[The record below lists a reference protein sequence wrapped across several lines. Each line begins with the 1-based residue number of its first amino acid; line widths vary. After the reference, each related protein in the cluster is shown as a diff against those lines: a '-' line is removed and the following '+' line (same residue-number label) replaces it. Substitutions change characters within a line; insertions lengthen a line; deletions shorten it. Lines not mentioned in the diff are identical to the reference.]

1 MSNIYESI
9 ERICGIDLSVFN
21 DNKSVL
27 DMFTNKVLEILDS
40 YKINSK
46 IFLNSFINN
55 LNKYFDLDFTTYK
68 DSDIKYVEV
77 YDKSLIKPC
86 PPVTGEYVY
95 DYIDYPY
102 RKISVKKDNI
112 YLVSKKINAK
122 MFYASKGEKLY
133 PDDVINN
140 SIYDYVSFNSLDNV
154 SFTDIIKE
162 IFLETYFDLISEK
175 KGEIRKKIIDYFVKY
190 ISNLENKKN
199 YLIVK
204 KEILD
209 NKYLKLQSDY
219 DSIDKLNPDEFT
231 SKNNDRYLLY
241 EDVTEFDCILN
252 DIEIFEK
259 KFQNEERSALK
270 DLAYDPACGNYTI
283 YYYVE
288 WDNDLKNVSDMS
300 DKYVTVPK
308 KLRKI
313 IDLYKDYILNV
324 SFEYYKDG
332 IKREKYYSKEDYGFD
347 FCERNFNSE
356 DSCKLK
362 INVDNK
368 KISIN
373 KYLKVLNKLENLI
386 KSITKI
392 EDLYTLDEIHKIE
405 FDVLNSFL
413 DCDYSLRGILLEK
426 NIEEMYKY
434 LRDHNY
440 SSGFYTSEKDKI
452 ISFLDKVLS
461 VIDEI
466 KFLLDSIEKRNMDVK
481 SKNDAVS
488 FYNKLYRNYSKQLKL
503 ENKIRNNNNVIRKI
517 STNILVLDNLITF
530 INEKLNTFKDDDF
543 VYKKVN

>member
-55 LNKYFDLDFTTYK
+55 LNKFFDLDFTTYK

-162 IFLETYFDLISEK
+162 IFLETYFDLICEK
-175 KGEIRKKIIDYFVKY
+175 KDEIRKKIIDYFVKY
-190 ISNLENKKN
+190 ISNLENKKSD
-199 YLIVK
+199 LIVK

-209 NKYLKLQSDY
+209 NKRLKLQSDY
-219 DSIDKLNPDEFT
+219 DSIDKLTPDEFT

-332 IKREKYYSKEDYGFD
+332 IKRKKYYSKEDYGFD
-347 FCERNFNSE
+347 FCERDFNSE

-392 EDLYTLDEIHKIE
+392 EDLYTIDEIHKIE

-440 SSGFYTSEKDKI
+440 SSGFYISEKDKI
-452 ISFLDKVLS
+452 ISFLNKVLS
-461 VIDEI
+461 AIDEI
-466 KFLLDSIEKRNMDVK
+466 KFLLDSISKRDRNVK

-503 ENKIRNNNNVIRKI
+503 ENKIRDNNNVIRDI
-517 STNILVLDNLITF
+517 STNISVLDNLTVF